1 MLRALRLSKR
11 AMNESECFVTVET
24 QVRSLQDHLVLLY
37 FAGKERRGLP
47 MKKILERMRLLVK
60 KEEE

>member
-11 AMNESECFVTVET
+11 AMNESECLVTVET

-37 FAGKERRGLP
+37 FAGKRKERFANEKDP
-47 MKKILERMRLLVK
+47 HTV
-60 KEEE
+60 

>member
-11 AMNESECFVTVET
+11 AMNESECLVTVET

-37 FAGKERRGLP
+37 FAGKRKERFANEKDP
-47 MKKILERMRLLVK
+47 HTI
-60 KEEE
+60 